1 MATNDYSSPQQQ
13 QLHDNGQQTHEHED
27 IKVCYSAPNTPPAQL
42 TDGQI
47 SEGKV
52 VTPFVTV
59 VRIFQT
65 EIIDK
70 SGVSML
76 FTI

>member
-13 QLHDNGQQTHEHED
+13 QQIHDNGQQTHEHED

-52 VTPFVTV
+52 VIRFMCVCV
-59 VRIFQT
+59 
-65 EIIDK
+65 
-70 SGVSML
+70 
-76 FTI
+76 

>member
-1 MATNDYSSPQQQ
+1 MATNDYNNAQQ

-27 IKVCYSAPNTPPAQL
+27 IKVCYSAPNTPPTQL

-52 VTPFVTV
+52 VSSCISV
-59 VRIFQT
+59 
-65 EIIDK
+65 
-70 SGVSML
+70 
-76 FTI
+76 

>member
-1 MATNDYSSPQQQ
+1 MATNDYSNPQQQ

-27 IKVCYSAPNTPPAQL
+27 IKVCYSAPNTPPEQL

-52 VTPFVTV
+52 VFRLQSFSLYLANRPH
-59 VRIFQT
+59 R
-65 EIIDK
+65 
-70 SGVSML
+70 
-76 FTI
+76 